1 MLQTPGM
8 LVFSMISGPVCAEG
22 CGGQDHQQDHQHDL
36 GGEDGV
42 CSSHREQRLRDDTV
56 AVFR

>member
-1 MLQTPGM
+1 M
-8 LVFSMISGPVCAEG
+8 FSTISGPVCAEG

-36 GGEDGV
+36 GGEDGA
-42 CSSHREQRLRDDTV
+42 CSSHREQRLRDDAS